1 MKGTAA
7 RTNAIM
13 ARSVPLPP
21 PQSPHG
27 NITRR
32 LAAVALPVKAAKVL
46 EVLLEAEGA
55 PVTRDALIDRVWGDE
70 PVSDA
75 ALTQAVYLIR
85 RALAEA
91 GLASALTTLPK
102 RGYRLCIPAAAP
114 ERLPPELRRSVAF
127 AFALAFAVAALLSI
141 GSAMKPKVSASTLHG
156 EAARLYAI
164 ARFRWSTRSHD
175 GVLAARTLFDRV
187 IRLAP
192 RSSLGYAGVADA
204 ELAMHDYW
212 CTTGVECR
220 GHLERARAAAVT
232 ALRLDPAS
240 PAALTSAAQ
249 VAHVRD
255 ADDARAE
262 VLFRRAIALDPTDA
276 LAFEWLGN
284 MEIMQGRLADGARHL
299 RTATAL
305 DPVAPATYAWLAHA
319 AYFRHDFRAAVFYAR
334 EALGLAPNRGES
346 RALLGVAL
354 ARAGDTRDARNV
366 FATLSRFG
374 GDAVQAHLLAL
385 PLPGARGDPP
395 FVRGLHA
402 RDAALVWLARGDHG
416 RALAEMRVAAFAD
429 STERRFFAMDP
440 ALDPVRADARFRR
453 WTTGA

>member
-55 PVTRDALIDRVWGDE
+55 PVTRD
-70 PVSDA
+70 
-75 ALTQAVYLIR
+75 
-85 RALAEA
+85 
-91 GLASALTTLPK
+91 
-102 RGYRLCIPAAAP
+102 
-114 ERLPPELRRSVAF
+114 
-127 AFALAFAVAALLSI
+127 
-141 GSAMKPKVSASTLHG
+141 
-156 EAARLYAI
+156 
-164 ARFRWSTRSHD
+164 
-175 GVLAARTLFDRV
+175 
-187 IRLAP
+187 
-192 RSSLGYAGVADA
+192 
-204 ELAMHDYW
+204 
-212 CTTGVECR
+212 
-220 GHLERARAAAVT
+220 
-232 ALRLDPAS
+232 
-240 PAALTSAAQ
+240 
-249 VAHVRD
+249 
-255 ADDARAE
+255 
-262 VLFRRAIALDPTDA
+262 
-276 LAFEWLGN
+276 
-284 MEIMQGRLADGARHL
+284 
-299 RTATAL
+299 AL

-385 PLPGARGDPP
+385 ALPGARGDPP